1 MLYWNILY
9 LFLFITKKN
18 NILYIITDFD
28 QEGAGI
34 GTTIQNIIQ
43 SKINSKFIEN
53 LLLNIKK
60 LIGQKELY
68 NQLKTDLNN
77 ILIQLKKNIKT
88 LNQIDLNKSTQT
100 SSTEKSKVQ
109 RLSLFSEKSIVQRIT
124 TKDTILQ
131 EALLF
136 TSRIESIIQ
145 EINIRIIYIY
155 KQIDFFEETII
166 YEKLKPYQSLV
177 KNYNDSLNKITTYIS
192 NINES
197 IGLLK
202 IIKTE
207 IGTLNTNKTVNNKEI
222 QLIIKNTPQLI
233 SEEPQFILKELSI
246 LLNLNTIPDGNKIID
261 YLNTFKDVTTE
272 IEKIKTFTTSDIVN
286 KIFTDL
292 LNDISIFFK
301 STDNIIKEYD
311 SMIKKL
317 VKVINGLIYN
327 HYSQARHDQNLALV
341 LGPGFSHLCRARND
355 LRRAGLFF
363 LIVMLGSPKL
373 TFLTLPVLG
382 SFTNTFDFFTSPR
395 IGFPRGTFRPLY
407 FASCK
412 IPTCSF
418 M

>member
-317 VKVINGLIYN
+317 VKVIKELDPSASKNGKYIMEYKSDSEY
-327 HYSQARHDQNLALV
+327 YSKYLKYKNKYLEL
-341 LGPGFSHLCRARND
+341 
-355 LRRAGLFF
+355 
-363 LIVMLGSPKL
+363 K
-373 TFLTLPVLG
+373 
-382 SFTNTFDFFTSPR
+382 R
-395 IGFPRGTFRPLY
+395 IKEGY
-407 FASCK
+407 
-412 IPTCSF
+412 
-418 M
+418 